1 MLETK
6 VNQTLVDER
15 DTNTAVTIVSMASVS
30 NVPPKN
36 SVSLLSSPLGERSSP
51 LKLENLK
58 NGNTK

>member
-6 VNQTLVDER
+6 VNQPLVAER
-15 DTNTAVTIVSMASVS
+15 DSATTITIVSMASVS

-36 SVSLLSSPLGERSSP
+36 SVSLNASPLGGRSSP
-51 LKLENLK
+51 PKLENLK